1 MGELDQAIEHHQA
14 GRLKKAE
21 ALYRQILQDDPQQPD
36 ALHLL
41 GVLAAQ
47 SGDPHAGINS
57 IERAIAINPDNAEY
71 HNNLAQILRSVGRL
85 NGAITEYRT
94 AITLKPT
101 DVKAHHNL
109 GNVLLEHGDTHAAI
123 AAYLGAVALEDGSA
137 ELHSNLGLALQAQG
151 KLTEAVDHLRRAVTL
166 EPESSRIFFNL
177 ANVLRLLGDLPQ
189 AIETYRKALTLEP
202 NSPDVCNNLGAT
214 LAQQGAFTEAT
225 RNYRQALSLK
235 ADFHEA
241 QNNLGIAL
249 LELSRPQEALA
260 AFQQAVILQPNFGEA
275 YNNIANV
282 LKSQGKLDDAVIFYR
297 HALSVEASAETHA
310 NFFLCMHYIAGF
322 SAEDLYT
329 EARRWDALYAKPLA
343 PRVFE
348 HDNDRTPARRLRI
361 GYVSADFHRHPV
373 GFFVLPV
380 FANHD
385 KEQFEVFAY
394 ADVHGRDELTQRF
407 AGYADHWREMT
418 GMSDELFTK
427 QIRADRIDILVDLA
441 GHTGENRLLVF
452 ARKPAP
458 IQVSGG
464 GNNDTTGLDAMDYLL
479 SDRFHTPTGSERY
492 FSETLSRLPNDYV
505 CYAPPDYAPAVAL
518 PPCQRRGYV
527 TFGCFNNIAK
537 INSEVIALWAQI
549 LAALPGARLKLQTRE
564 LSDAGTRERYHSLF
578 AAAGIEPQRV
588 DLAGRVSHE
597 RLLAT
602 YADID
607 IALDPFPYSGG
618 LTTCE
623 ALWMGVPVI
632 TLTGKTFAGRH
643 STSHLSNVG
652 LPELITTTPEQ
663 YVATT
668 LALAQDPQR
677 LTTLRQN
684 LRERMAA
691 SPLCDAKGYTR
702 DLEAAYRG
710 MWVKYCE
717 ASSE

>member
-1 MGELDQAIEHHQA
+1 LHQA
-14 GRLKKAE
+14 GRLNEAE
-21 ALYRQILQDDPQQPD
+21 ALYRQILQADPEQPD

-41 GVLAAQ
+41 GVLVAQ
-47 SGDPHAGINS
+47 SGDAHAGIDS
-57 IERAIAINPDNAEY
+57 IERAIANNPENAEY
-71 HNNLAQILRSVGRL
+71 HNNLAEVLRSVGKL
-85 NGAITEYRT
+85 DGAITEYRI
-94 AITLKPT
+94 AVKLKPI
-101 DVKAHHNL
+101 DVTAHHNL
-109 GNVLLEHGDTHAAI
+109 GNTLLEHGDTHAAI
-123 AAYLGAVALEDGSA
+123 AAYLDAVALEDGSG
-137 ELHSNLGLALQAQG
+137 ELHNNLGLALQAQG
-151 KLTEAVDHLRRAVTL
+151 KLKEAVDHLRRAVTL
-166 EPESSRIFFNL
+166 EPGSSTISYNL
-177 ANVLRLLGDLPQ
+177 ANALRLTGNLSQ
-189 AIETYRKALTLEP
+189 AIDMYRKALTLEP

-214 LAQQGAFTEAT
+214 LAQRGAFTEAIGH
-225 RNYRQALSLK
+225 YRQAVSLRP
-235 ADFHEA
+235 DFHDA

-249 LELSRPQEALA
+249 LELGKPQEALA
-260 AFQQAVILQPNFGEA
+260 AFQRAVILQPNFGEA

-282 LKSQGKLDDAVIFYR
+282 LKSQGKLDDAVAMYR

-310 NFFLCMHYIAGF
+310 NLFLCMHYIASF
-322 SAEDLYT
+322 SAEDLYA
-329 EARRWDALYAKPLA
+329 EARRWNSLYAKPLA

-361 GYVSADFHRHPV
+361 GYVSADFHSHPV

-380 FANHD
+380 FGNHD
-385 KEQFEVFAY
+385 KEQFEVFSY
-394 ADVHGRDELTQRF
+394 ADVRRRDDLTQRF
-407 AGYADHWREMT
+407 AGYADHWREVT
-418 GMSDELFTK
+418 GMSDELLTE
-427 QIRADRIDILVDLA
+427 QLRADRIDILVDLA

-479 SDRFHTPTGSERY
+479 SDRFHTPAESERY
-492 FSETLSRLPNDYV
+492 FSETLIRMPNDYV
-505 CYAPPDYAPAVAL
+505 CYGPPDYAPAVAS
-518 PPCQRRGYV
+518 PPYQRRGYV

-549 LAALPGARLKLQTRE
+549 LAALPEARLKLQTRE
-564 LSDAGTRERYHSLF
+564 LSDIATRERYHSLF
-578 AAAGIEPQRV
+578 AAAGIDPRRV
-588 DLAGRVSHE
+588 DLAGRASHE

-632 TLTGKTFAGRH
+632 TLTGNTFAGRH

-652 LPELITTTPEQ
+652 LSELITTTPEG
-663 YVATT
+663 YVATA

-677 LTTLRQN
+677 LTTLRQG
-684 LRERMAA
+684 LRERMTA
-691 SPLCDAKGYTR
+691 SPLCDAKRYTR
-702 DLEAAYRG
+702 DLEAVYRQ

-717 ASSE
+717 SSSK

>member
-1 MGELDQAIEHHQA
+1 MDTSVVEREFALAIERQRGGDLDGAERIYREILDVAPDHA
-14 GRLKKAE
+14 GSIHNLGVILYQRGCLDEAVAAYRRALDVAPDFAE
-21 ALYRQILQDDPQQPD
+21 ACNNLGVVLERQRRFADAEAAYRRALLLRPDYASAYGNLGDVLNAQSRVDEAEEAYRAALRLRPGWPETYIRLGLLLLRQQRLSEAEAAYRQATQLAPD
-36 ALHLL
+36 
-41 GVLAAQ
+41 LA
-47 SGDPHAGINS
+47 
-57 IERAIAINPDNAEY
+57 
-71 HNNLAQILRSVGRL
+71 
-85 NGAITEYRT
+85 GAY
-94 AITLKPT
+94 
-101 DVKAHHNL
+101 VNL
-109 GNVLLEHGDTHAAI
+109 GNVL
-123 AAYLGAVALEDGSA
+123 
-137 ELHSNLGLALQAQG
+137 ELQG
-151 KLTEAVDHLRRAVTL
+151 RAVDA
-166 EPESSRIFFNL
+166 EE
-177 ANVLRLLGDLPQ
+177 VL
-189 AIETYRKALTLEP
+189 RKALQLQP
-202 NSPDVCNNLGAT
+202 GFAGA
-214 LAQQGAFTEAT
+214 
-225 RNYRQALSLK
+225 YV
-235 ADFHEA
+235 
-241 QNNLGIAL
+241 NLGIAL
-249 LELSRPQEALA
+249 
-260 AFQQAVILQPNFGEA
+260 
-275 YNNIANV
+275 
-282 LKSQGKLDDAVIFYR
+282 KSQGKPKEAIDAYRQALALEATPSTQTNIFG
-297 HALSVEASAETHA
+297 
-310 NFFLCMHYIAGF
+310 CMHYIAGF